1 MKEQLFFLSST
12 VLYLTIPG
20 TPFRLTW
27 FKKTKQFDT
36 PTMSELPRTKTNDTV
51 CTLTSPIS
59 GAPSPEKT
67 AVDVDA
73 ICKEKKLDSKSI
85 DELSPPSTNTEVH
98 LEAQTQEESSL
109 TKLSPSRKWF
119 LLLVFSVA
127 QVGTVVRCIVSIF
140 ADNATPAKYLDVCSV
155 SALFVLTDAIQK
167 DLGIQYE
174 ASSWI
179 IVS

>member
-1 MKEQLFFLSST
+1 
-12 VLYLTIPG
+12 
-20 TPFRLTW
+20 
-27 FKKTKQFDT
+27 
-36 PTMSELPRTKTNDTV
+36 MSELPRTKTNDTV